1 MTNYLQTVFSKT
13 DNLFILERCTR
24 IRYGKPNLTSFLM
37 FGRENLYMKV
47 SVLVRQ
53 LFQDSQVC
61 SCTVKDHV
69 AIAWDNKTFK
79 CQIDVQCNN

>member
-1 MTNYLQTVFSKT
+1 
-13 DNLFILERCTR
+13 
-24 IRYGKPNLTSFLM
+24 M

-47 SVLVRQ
+47 SVLVRQLFRQ

-69 AIAWDNKTFK
+69 AIAWENKTFK
-79 CQIDVQCNN
+79 CQIECVH